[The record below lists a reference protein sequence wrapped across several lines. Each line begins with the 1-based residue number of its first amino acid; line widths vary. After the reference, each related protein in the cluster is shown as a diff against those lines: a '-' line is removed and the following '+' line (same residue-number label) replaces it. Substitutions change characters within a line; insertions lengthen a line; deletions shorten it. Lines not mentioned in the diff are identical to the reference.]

1 MAGHGDIPTSVQAI
15 KTGAED
21 FLETGHHAKGR
32 LKSLSAVRQYDDT
45 REQDVR
51 NVTLR
56 ALFSRLIRR
65 ERQVFALL
73 ARGKPHKQ
81 LAFALGTSEQT
92 SKLHRH
98 NVTQI
103 FQVQVLAELAVMAER
118 LGVLSAVQCEKN
130 RA

>member
-32 LKSLSAVRQYDDT
+32 LKSLSALRRY

-51 NVTLR
+51 KRHSAR